1 MEVRKLANS
10 NVSVLEPKQKKTST
24 KPSRSNFEKKVHKRR
39 LVTIGVLFAIVL
51 LILGSQIVS
60 AHMTYTSTAQKIEV
74 NQKKLS
80 KQKAT
85 QSDLKVEINQLKDK
99 NYLEKYIREK
109 YMYSK
114 PGELVYNLPDSVNA
128 IQK

>member
-10 NVSVLEPKQKKTST
+10 NVSVLEPKQQKTST

-39 LVTIGVLFAIVL
+39 LVALGVLFAIVL
-51 LILGSQIVS
+51 LTLGSQIIS

-74 NQKKLS
+74 NQKKLN

-85 QSDLKVEINQLKDK
+85 QSDLKVEINQLQNK

-114 PGELVYNLPDSVNA
+114 PGELIYNLPDNVNA

>member
-10 NVSVLEPKQKKTST
+10 NVSVLEPKQQKTST
-24 KPSRSNFEKKVHKRR
+24 KPGRSDFEKKVHKRR
-39 LVTIGVLFAIVL
+39 LVAIGVMFAIVL
-51 LILGSQIVS
+51 FTLGFQIIS
-60 AHMTYTSTAQKIEV
+60 AHMTYTSTAQSIEV
-74 NQKKLS
+74 SQKKLN

-99 NYLEKYIREK
+99 NYLERYIREK

-114 PGELVYNLPDSVNA
+114 PGELVYNLPDNVNA